1 MFGKDAFTTVK
12 KLSEPVYQA
21 PQSVQRSIPIHRISQ
36 NGIFELEKKPEGQPR
51 LFDKAY
57 LLEDINYRT
66 KDEEERAGLL
76 IQACK
81 IFNSMN
87 VDFKFVVVNQKRDI
101 EKLKRELLPDGTENP
116 LYQAMIQSY
125 RKVLDWRLKEGNSQI
140 EQVKYLILSCRK
152 NDFASARVFFQALE
166 QRVRILFHS
175 IGGDLVPLSGIAR
188 LKSLH
193 SIFRMGHEEEFLVS
207 WEDLHR
213 KKANWKNEICST
225 MLREE
230 DALLKLDDQMAEV
243 LYCRSYP
250 NSLPDGF
257 LNELMNVPFH
267 LSLSVDVVP
276 IPQEVTVR
284 KLENEYTENE
294 GAIAKEQEQKNR
306 RRAFSSEISYP
317 KRKRKQELEGYLDQ
331 VHSNDE
337 KLYYMGLLITVFG
350 RDRQELDQHAD
361 TIRSTASGFSMVMET
376 LYARQKAGFYTCLP
390 CAARQ
395 VDVMRTMFTT
405 ALCACLPYNVQE
417 IIDQEGFF
425 YGINQVSQNP
435 IIINRKQ
442 LMNPHGF
449 IFGKTGSGKS
459 MFVKSEIGQVLFNTT
474 DSVIILDP
482 QNEYMDI
489 VNNLG
494 GQEIDF
500 SSKGDVRMNPW
511 EIPEPVPKDFDTDQF
526 IADKSA
532 FTRAVC
538 KEILLPTEL
547 TGIHR
552 TIIDRCVKEWYQGI
566 LGKRK
571 PKSETLTELREIF
584 SRQPELEAR
593 DLYVALEMFTEGSL
607 NVFAHES
614 NVNISNRLVGL
625 GLKNLGKD
633 LKRIATLV
641 ANEIIRSTIEYN
653 YTAKVA
659 THVVADEFQIITQEE
674 LGRETF
680 DNLYR
685 TVRKQGGILTC
696 LTQTLSDNL
705 LKAEIQAMLSNSEFV
720 VLLNQSGIDRNI
732 LKQIY
737 PEISEE
743 EIRYVTNARVGTGL
757 LKVGDKVVPFD
768 AELPKDSLLYRLYN
782 TNFYETVKK
791 VSHVLTDK

>member
-1 MFGKDAFTTVK
+1 MGLIGKDVFTEVK
-12 KLSEPVYQA
+12 KLTDPVYQV
-21 PQSVQRSIPIHRISQ
+21 PRSIQQSLPIHRISQ
-36 NGIFELEKKPEGQPR
+36 NGIFQLEKKPDGQPC
-51 LFDKAY
+51 LYDKAY
-57 LLEDINYRT
+57 LLEDINYST
-66 KDEEERAGLL
+66 KDEEERADIL
-76 IQACK
+76 IRVCK

-87 VDFKFVVVNQKRDI
+87 VDFKFVVVNQRRDI
-101 EKLKRELLPDGTENP
+101 EQLKKELLPEGTEDP

-125 RKVLDWRLKEGNSQI
+125 REVLDWRLKEGNSQI

-152 NDFASARVFFQALE
+152 NDYASAKIFFQALE
-166 QRVRILFHS
+166 QRVRVLLHS
-175 IGGDLVPLSGIAR
+175 IGGNLVPISGITR

-193 SIFRMGHEEEFLVS
+193 SILRMGHEEEFQIS
-207 WEDLHR
+207 WEGLSR
-213 KKANWKNEICST
+213 LRRNWKNDICNT
-225 MLREE
+225 VLREKE
-230 DALLKLDDQMAEV
+230 DRLEMEDKLAMT

-257 LNELMNVPFH
+257 LNEIVNVPFH
-267 LSLSVDVVP
+267 LVLSIDVVP
-276 IPQEVTVR
+276 IPQEITVR
-284 KLENEYTENE
+284 KLENDYTENE
-294 GAIAKEQEQKNR
+294 GAIAKEQDQKNR
-306 RRAFSSEISYP
+306 RHAFSSEISYP
-317 KRKRKQELEGYLDQ
+317 KRKKKQELEGYLDQ

-337 KLYYMGLLITVFG
+337 KLYYMGFLLTVFG
-350 RDRQELDQHAD
+350 KDHQELEQHAD
-361 TIRSTASGFSMVMET
+361 TIRSTASGFSMVMEP
-376 LYARQKAGFYTCLP
+376 LYARQLAGFYTCLP
-390 CAARQ
+390 LAVRQ
-395 VDVMRTMFTT
+395 VDVMRTLFTT

-417 IIDQEGFF
+417 IIDKEGFF

-459 MFVKSEIGQVLFNTT
+459 MFVKSEIGQILFNTQ

-489 VNNLG
+489 VQNLG

-500 SSKGDVRMNPW
+500 SAKGQIYMNPW
-511 EIPEPVPKDFDTDQF
+511 EIPEPLPKDFDMDQF

-552 TIIDRCVKEWYQGI
+552 TIIDRCIKEWYREIFQ
-566 LGKRK
+566 KRK
-571 PKSETLTELREIF
+571 HKSETLNELREYIF
-584 SRQPELEAR
+584 RQSEPEAR

-607 NVFAHES
+607 NVFSNES
-614 NVNISNRLVGL
+614 NVNINNRLVGL

-653 YTAKVA
+653 YTARVA

-732 LKQIY
+732 LKSIY

-768 AELPKDSLLYRLYN
+768 AELPKESLLYKLYN
-782 TNFYETVKK
+782 TNFYE
-791 VSHVLTDK
+791 SEGGI